1 MSITTINIK
10 DKNYP
15 KLLKEIYDPPEKIY
29 ILGNIEAVGD
39 LQFAV
44 VGTRKMSREGKE
56 IASRIVKNL
65 AQNGFT
71 IISGLALGIDGV
83 AHQAALEAK
92 GKTVAVLGSG
102 LNNIYPS
109 AHKKL
114 ADQIIASGGAIISEY
129 EPDMPPL
136 KHQFPERNRII
147 SGLSL
152 GTLVIEAPFKSGALI
167 TARCAL
173 EQNREV
179 FAVPGSILS
188 LNSEGPN
195 YLIKMGAH
203 PVAKAEDILEI
214 FDINP
219 QIKNDEKNF
228 TVDELKIIAII
239 KNQPAHIDEIIRL
252 SYKSSSEINSLLTIM
267 EMSGKIKNLGNGYYH
282 LNN

>member
-39 LQFAV
+39 LPFAV

-179 FAVPGSILS
+179 LRAGQYS
-188 LNSEGPN
+188 
-195 YLIKMGAH
+195 
-203 PVAKAEDILEI
+203 
-214 FDINP
+214 
-219 QIKNDEKNF
+219 
-228 TVDELKIIAII
+228 
-239 KNQPAHIDEIIRL
+239 
-252 SYKSSSEINSLLTIM
+252 
-267 EMSGKIKNLGNGYYH
+267 
-282 LNN
+282 

>member
-1 MSITTINIK
+1 MSITTIDIK

-15 KLLKEIYDPPEKIY
+15 KLLKEIYDPPKKIY
-29 ILGNIEAVGD
+29 ILGDIKALDD
-39 LQFAV
+39 LPFAV

-56 IASRIVKNL
+56 IASKIVRGL

-71 IISGLALGIDGV
+71 IISGLALGIDG
-83 AHQAALEAK
+83 ASHQAALEAK
-92 GKTVAVLGSG
+92 GKTIAVLGSG

-114 ADQIIASGGAIISEY
+114 AEQIIASGGAIISEY

-136 KHQFPERNRII
+136 KHQFPERNRVI

-152 GTLVIEAPFKSGALI
+152 GTLVIEAPFKSGSLI
-167 TARCAL
+167 TAKCAL

-179 FAVPGSILS
+179 FAVPGSILN

-203 PVAKAEDILEI
+203 PVTKTEDILEI
-214 FDINP
+214 FNIEPRNNIN
-219 QIKNDEKNF
+219 EKTF

-239 KNQPAHIDEIIRL
+239 KNQPTHIDEIIKL
-252 SYKSSSEINSLLTIM
+252 SYKSSSEINSLLVIM
-267 EMSGKIKNLGNGYYH
+267 EISGKIKNLGNGYYH